1 MLVLIVAFVFFNLL
15 SMYSHFIVG
24 VTDVSHSVP
33 NTVVFTRAFGA
44 KVQNPAQETSGKS
57 ERFVFSPSWKILSRD

>member
-1 MLVLIVAFVFFNLL
+1 
-15 SMYSHFIVG
+15 MYSHLIVG
-24 VTDVSHSVP
+24 VTDVSRSVP

-57 ERFVFSPSWKILSRD
+57 EICVSLSVFSKIDGKYSPWD